1 MKNLGLLKFR
11 LAMAITIGISCLL
24 AALNFYPVQPAGHV
38 KAAVAA
44 LFGIAWIA
52 QAYYLRRELITQNSN

>member
-1 MKNLGLLKFR
+1 MKYRGLLKFR
-11 LAMAITIGISCLL
+11 LAIAITIGISCLL
-24 AALNFYPVQPAGHV
+24 AALNFYRVQPAGHL

-52 QAYYLRRELITQNSN
+52 QAYYLRRDLIAPKSN